1 MQEQC
6 LNIDDYDDDIEINN
20 SLSISINLVSDL
32 SINLVNTR
40 LIN

>member
-20 SLSISINLVSDL
+20 SLSISINLVNDL